1 MILAHDEPAVLTIAV
16 EGPATMTESPAVK
29 ETASERLARG
39 VREVRIDLRDCTMI
53 DSTFSGTLLALERM
67 LVRVGGT
74 LTLVSPSPKVVE
86 LLHQM
91 GIEDFYRIER
101 TERPEHRDGWVPIAP
116 VGRGIEKLRRAVIDA
131 HDELARV
138 PGPQAETF
146 RGVADELRRED
157 DGRKR
162 AGSKNEGRSSGGIKC
177 APGP

>member
-53 DSTFSGTLLALERM
+53 DSTFSGTILAIERM

-86 LLHQM
+86 LLHRM
-91 GIEDFYRIER
+91 GIEDFYRIQR
-101 TERPEHRDGWVPIAP
+101 TERTEHRDGWVAIAP
-116 VGRGIEKLRRAVIDA
+116 VGPGIEKLRRAVIDA
-131 HDELARV
+131 HEELARV
-138 PGPQAETF
+138 PGPQAEAF
-146 RGVADELRRED
+146 RGVADELRRDD
-157 DGRKR
+157 DGRER
-162 AGSKNEGRSSGGIKC
+162 AGSKNDARSSGGIKC